1 MPMYDLP
8 HPGESILLLCLEPL
22 DLSIADAAAHLEV
35 DEANLGAL
43 CDSRDAINADLAIR
57 QEQVFGGTGDV
68 WMRMQ
73 ASYDLTQMRSKPD
86 HIRVKPIGSA
96 A

>member
-1 MPMYDLP
+1 MHNPP
-8 HPGESILLLCLEPL
+8 HPGESVSLLCLEPL

-35 DEANLGAL
+35 DESYLEAL
-43 CDSRDAINADLAIR
+43 CEGRAAINADLAIR
-57 QEQVFGGTGDV
+57 LEQAFGGEADI

-73 ASYDLTQMRSKPD
+73 ASYDLAQTRLKSS
-86 HIRVKPIGSA
+86 HIQVKPIGSA

>member
-1 MPMYDLP
+1 MPMYDPP

-22 DLSIADAAAHLEV
+22 DLSVGEAAAHLEV
-35 DEANLGAL
+35 DEAYLAAL
-43 CDSRDAINADLAIR
+43 CEGRGAINADLAIR
-57 QEQVFGGTGDV
+57 LEQAFGGTADV

-73 ASYDLTQMRSKPD
+73 ASYDLAQTRLKSD
-86 HIRVKPIGSA
+86 HIQVKPIGSA